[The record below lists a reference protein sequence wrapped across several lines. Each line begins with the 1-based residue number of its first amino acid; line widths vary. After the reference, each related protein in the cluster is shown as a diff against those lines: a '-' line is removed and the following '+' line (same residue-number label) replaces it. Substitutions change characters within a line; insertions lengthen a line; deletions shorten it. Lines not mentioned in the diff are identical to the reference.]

1 MSAKVFVPITDEILY
16 DHPELI
22 TAPLRPFTVDQPC
35 FRWLTDI
42 EIIEY
47 RSETQTPAPVP
58 QHPARSRGPGPHNPH
73 HSASSPA

>member
-16 DHPELI
+16 DRPELI

-35 FRWLTDI
+35 FHWLTDI
-42 EIIEY
+42 QIIEDHT
-47 RSETQTPAPVP
+47 ETPAPP
-58 QHPARSRGPGPHNPH
+58 AYPARSRDPGPQHPL

>member
-1 MSAKVFVPITDEILY
+1 MNAKVFVPITDEILY

-35 FRWLTDI
+35 FHWLTDI
-42 EIIEY
+42 QIIED
-47 RSETQTPAPVP
+47 RSQTPAPASP
-58 QHPARSRGPGPHNPH
+58 THPARSRDTGPHNPH

>member
-35 FRWLTDI
+35 FHWLTDI
-42 EIIEY
+42 EIIEDHN
-47 RSETQTPAPVP
+47 QTPARGP
-58 QHPARSRGPGPHNPH
+58 QTPPARSPDPGPQNPL

>member
-35 FRWLTDI
+35 FHWLTDI
-42 EIIEY
+42 QIIEE
-47 RSETQTPAPVP
+47 RSEPPAPAS
-58 QHPARSRGPGPHNPH
+58 QTHPREPGPQNPL

>member
-42 EIIEY
+42 EIIKDHN
-47 RSETQTPAPVP
+47 QTPARVP
-58 QHPARSRGPGPHNPH
+58 QAHPARRRDPGPHNPH

>member
-35 FRWLTDI
+35 FHWLTDI
-42 EIIEY
+42 QIIKEH
-47 RSETQTPAPVP
+47 SETPAPP
-58 QHPARSRGPGPHNPH
+58 THPARSPDPGPQNPL